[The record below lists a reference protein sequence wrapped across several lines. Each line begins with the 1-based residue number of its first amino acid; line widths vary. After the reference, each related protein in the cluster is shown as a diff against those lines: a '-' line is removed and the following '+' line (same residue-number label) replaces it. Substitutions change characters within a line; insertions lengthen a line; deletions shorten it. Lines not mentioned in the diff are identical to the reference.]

1 MTRGTIDAV
10 DARGASS
17 FAVSNNTAVSSDD
30 VADIAPRA
38 RDAIVRVRVA
48 Q

>member
-1 MTRGTIDAV
+1 MTRVTFVDV

-17 FAVSNNTAVSSDD
+17 FAVSSNTAVSSED
-30 VADIAPRA
+30 VADIASRA
-38 RDAIVRVRVA
+38 RDAGVRVGVA